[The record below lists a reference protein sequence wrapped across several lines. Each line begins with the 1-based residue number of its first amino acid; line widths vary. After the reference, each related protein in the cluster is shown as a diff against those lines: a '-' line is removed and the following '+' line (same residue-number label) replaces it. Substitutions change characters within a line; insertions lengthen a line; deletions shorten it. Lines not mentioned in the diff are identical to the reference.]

1 MSRIRRVCAVAVAAC
16 ALLVAPAT
24 AATSSGELGP
34 STIAA
39 SLDARPGTPT
49 GLAMEI
55 TYRGTEGADDEPP
68 AITHLDIGLPP
79 GIEFNGSA
87 VPVCTASDAELMALG
102 RLSCPPDTQIG
113 HGTISVV
120 LGPSMDPSTTDT
132 VWYNGGDH
140 LIEIVLAPS
149 GPGALARERLY
160 VREGHLVA
168 DVALFPGGPPN
179 SVTVTGV
186 TFEIYERGPYL
197 TTPRRCRARQ
207 GWTFSAVFG
216 FDDGTTQ
223 TARATAPCTN
233 RR

>member
-1 MSRIRRVCAVAVAAC
+1 MSRTGGVGALALAAC

-24 AATSSGELGP
+24 AGTASEAGP
-34 STIAA
+34 STMTA
-39 SLDARPGTPT
+39 SIDSRPTAPT

-55 TYRGTEGADDEPP
+55 VYRGGEGPDDQPP

-79 GIEFNGSA
+79 GTEFDGSA

-102 RLSCPPDTQIG
+102 RLACPPDTQIG

-120 LGPSMDPSTTDT
+120 MAPAMDPSTTDT

-149 GPGALARERLY
+149 GPTALARERLY
-160 VREGHLVA
+160 VSEGHLVA

-186 TFEIYERGPYL
+186 TFEIYERGFYL
-197 TTPRRCRARQ
+197 TTPPRCPERQ
-207 GWTFSAVFG
+207 GWTFNAVFG